1 MPCHIFIQDNL
12 IIDKPR
18 ERKQTKRFGNEDGD
32 GTFELSDLD
41 SDEEDGVVATSRSAW
56 TRVECFKV
64 EKNLL
69 VYG

>member
-1 MPCHIFIQDNL
+1 MSFPLKENL

-18 ERKQTKRFGNEDGD
+18 ERKQTKRFGNEDG
-32 GTFELSDLD
+32 TMELSDAE
-41 SDEEDGVVATSRSAW
+41 SGEEEEKPVVDVPRSSW
-56 TRVECFKV
+56 SRVECFRV